1 MDSSAIIGKDVVFYL
16 DGGWQL
22 SGKVKIF
29 EGQKIII
36 ENDGVLSI
44 IMRDKVSCM
53 SVVENAVAAK
63 PARDYPINEN
73 GAAGVASEF
82 PMNGISYED
91 STLSIP
97 SSLIGTKDE
106 EEFSVFFGD
115 NEADKDLSF
124 GVENDTEEEA

>member
-1 MDSSAIIGKDVVFYL
+1 MDSSAIIGKDVIFYL

-29 EGQKIII
+29 EGQKIIV

-44 IMRDKVSCM
+44 RMRDKVACM
-53 SVVENAVAAK
+53 SVLEDPVDTR
-63 PARDYPINEN
+63 PAQAYPVKEK
-73 GAAGVASEF
+73 VTASPASDF

-91 STLSIP
+91 SALSIP
-97 SSLIGTKDE
+97 SSLIGAKDE

-115 NEADKDLSF
+115 NEAKSNLSF
-124 GVENDTEEEA
+124 GVENDTKEET

>member
-1 MDSSAIIGKDVVFYL
+1 MDSSAIIGKDVIFYL

-29 EGQKIII
+29 EGQKIIV

-44 IMRDKVSCM
+44 IMRDKVACM
-53 SVVENAVAAK
+53 SVLEDPVDTR
-63 PARDYPINEN
+63 PAQAYPVKEK
-73 GAAGVASEF
+73 VTASPASDF

-91 STLSIP
+91 SALSIP
-97 SSLIGTKDE
+97 SSLIGAKDE

-115 NEADKDLSF
+115 NEAKSNLSF
-124 GVENDTEEEA
+124 GVENDTKEET